1 MADGLSAEQASRK
14 VKEYGRNAPSPPKS
28 DRLQRYFG
36 YFFRGFGFILLVG
49 AILVFIAWKPLGD
62 PPQTANMVSDGNH
75 DEYGNHSNSAS
86 RLLLSYW
93 SLCSSSKLLST
104 SSKIGVRPGS

>member
-28 DRLQRYFG
+28 DRLQRYFF
-36 YFFRGFGFILLVG
+36 YFFGGFGSILLVG

-62 PPQTANMVSDGNH
+62 PPQTANMVR
-75 DEYGNHSNSAS
+75 DEHHGKYRNHSNSGS
-86 RLLLSYW
+86 RLLPSYW
-93 SLCSSSKLLST
+93 SLCSSSRLLSIFF
-104 SSKIGVRPGS
+104 KIGARPES